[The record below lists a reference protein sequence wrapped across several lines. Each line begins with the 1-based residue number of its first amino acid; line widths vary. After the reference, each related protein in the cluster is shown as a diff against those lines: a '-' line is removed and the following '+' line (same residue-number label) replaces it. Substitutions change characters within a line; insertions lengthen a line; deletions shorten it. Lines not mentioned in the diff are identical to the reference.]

1 MHVFTFIIFVDFFL
15 SRNRIKNKNKK
26 NYTESAN
33 QKNAVDNQPTVI
45 LQCKQTGKYTVRLA
59 FTFIGILFE

>member
-26 NYTESAN
+26 NYTESDN
-33 QKNAVDNQPTVI
+33 QKNAVDNQLTVN